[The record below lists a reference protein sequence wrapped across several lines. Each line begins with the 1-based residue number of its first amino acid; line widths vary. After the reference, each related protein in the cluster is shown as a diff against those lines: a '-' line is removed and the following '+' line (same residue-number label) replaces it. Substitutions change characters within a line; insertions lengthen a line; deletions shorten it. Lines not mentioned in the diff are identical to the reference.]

1 MNNELQQLREEFEQR
16 IKALEDKHK
25 EEEEWPKEG
34 DLYWFV
40 DVRGGICNKRWEN
53 DLLDGD
59 FFVSGNVF
67 KTREEALFEIERRK
81 VLHELR
87 MMGRPFKSGEEN
99 WRFQLDGR
107 NGLEVKYDL
116 FYRVPYVDCYFDT
129 KNEARE
135 AVLKIGEHRIK
146 KYLFGVVEE

>member
-1 MNNELQQLREEFEQR
+1 MNEELQKLKEEFEER
-16 IKALEDKHK
+16 IKELEDKCK
-25 EEEEWPKEG
+25 TEEEWPKEG
-34 DLYWFV
+34 DLYWFL
-40 DVRGGICNKRWEN
+40 DPRGGICDKRWEN

-59 FFVSGNVF
+59 LFEIGNVF

-81 VLHELR
+81 VLHKLR

-107 NGLEVKYDL
+107 NDLEVKYDL

-129 KNEARE
+129 KEEARQ
-135 AVLKIGEHRIK
+135 AIQKIGVNRTK
-146 KYLFGVVEE
+146 KYLFGVEE